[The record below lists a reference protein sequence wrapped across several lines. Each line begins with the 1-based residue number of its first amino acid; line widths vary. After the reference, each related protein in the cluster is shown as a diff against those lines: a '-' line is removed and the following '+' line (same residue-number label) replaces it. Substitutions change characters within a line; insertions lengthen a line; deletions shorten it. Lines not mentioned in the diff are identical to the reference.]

1 MKLLLSTPKVDPV
14 VKGACLGWRPPT
26 RLTPWEWA
34 EHNVKI
40 ANSERST
47 RYDARQLPWVKA
59 PMECWG
65 DSMTRQIVCPWPTGA
80 GKSTMAEGC
89 IPYSVSED
97 PGPMMYLS
105 QTDEDAKFWVETR
118 LKPALKSVPSV
129 ADLWPED
136 RHQSRKLEIIFPHM
150 PFVSGGAN
158 QSNTQEK
165 SMRGLWGDECI
176 FWKPG
181 VMRDFLARHHNRWNR
196 KVMLVS
202 QGGIAGIDTDEG
214 GVTGGDEFW
223 QEWMKSDRCE
233 FSWKCTCGEA
243 QAFAFES
250 LKYDTITRG
259 SKGLDEQ
266 ATAETARLVC
276 RDCGKEHPDEVQT
289 RRRLASSNMLNGSLG
304 YIATNS
310 AGLKHIR
317 GFHVDSLAIWWV
329 PWAQEVLEFLEAKRL
344 AKTGITEKLRQWH
357 QKRRARFWSDDMSD
371 SQIAVT
377 RGDFTKLDHED
388 GLTIDGEVRRF
399 ATADAGGDHYW
410 MTVAAWKQGGSMRV
424 LWEGYIP
431 SDGGDE
437 VEMKRICD
445 QYNVPL
451 PQTFIDI
458 GYQQDRILDLCVKH
472 GWTGIKGD
480 GIKRHFLHPREKGKS
495 LEKLYSPIKRARA
508 KSGGIA
514 RFIFIASNEIKD
526 ILARMLA
533 SGDQIELPADVSKP
547 FENHMKCERR
557 TVEKHAKTGEE
568 KAIWI
573 RPGSKANHLWDC
585 MCYQVGAALAF
596 RVFDD

>member
-1 MKLLLSTPKVDPV
+1 MPIHNPV
-14 VKGACLGWRPPT
+14 VRGACVGWRPPT

-34 EHNVKI
+34 EHHVKI

-65 DSMTRQIVCPWPTGA
+65 DATTRQIVCPWPTGA

-89 IPYSVSED
+89 IPYTVSED
-97 PGPMMYLS
+97 PGPIMYLS

-118 LKPALKSVPSV
+118 LKPALKSVLSV

-136 RHQSRKLEIIFPHM
+136 RHSSRKLEIIFPHM

-202 QGGIAGIDTDEG
+202 QGGVAGTEDEDG
-214 GVTGGDEFW
+214 QVSGGDEFW
-223 QEWMKSDRCE
+223 LEWMKSDRGE
-233 FSWKCTCGEA
+233 FSWKCSCGEA
-243 QAFAFES
+243 QPYAFEAI
-250 LKYDTITRG
+250 KYDVISRG
-259 SKGLDEQ
+259 AKGVDEQ
-266 ATAETARLVC
+266 ATSETARIVC
-276 RDCGKEHPDEVQT
+276 RSCGKEHADEVQT
-289 RRRLASSNMLNGSLG
+289 RRRLASSNMDNGTLG
-304 YIATNS
+304 YIPTNPQ
-310 AGLKHIR
+310 GLKNIR
-317 GFHVDSLAIWWV
+317 GFHVDSLAIWWI

-344 AKTGITEKLRQWH
+344 AKAGVTEKLRQWH

-371 SQIAVT
+371 SQVAVT
-377 RGDFTKLDHED
+377 RSDFTKLDHED
-388 GLTIDGEVRRF
+388 GLPIDGEVRRF

-410 MTVAAWKQGGSMRV
+410 LTVTAWRQGGTMRV
-424 LWEGYIP
+424 LFEGYVP

-437 VEMKRICD
+437 LPLKAIVD
-445 QYNVPL
+445 QYNVAA
-451 PQTFIDI
+451 PQTFVDI
-458 GYQQDRILDLCVKH
+458 GWDQDRILDLCVKH
-472 GWTGIKGD
+472 GWTGIKGE
-480 GIKRHFLHPREKGKS
+480 GNKRHFLHKGSNGKMV
-495 LEKLYSPIKRARA
+495 EKLYSPIKRARA

-533 SGDQIELPADVSKP
+533 AVDQIELPADLSKP

-557 TVEKHAKTGEE
+557 TVEKNAKTGEE
-568 KAIWI
+568 KAVWI
-573 RPGSKANHLWDC
+573 RPGSKANHLFDA
-585 MCYQVGAALAF
+585 MCYAVGAALAF
-596 RVFDD
+596 RVFDDKGD